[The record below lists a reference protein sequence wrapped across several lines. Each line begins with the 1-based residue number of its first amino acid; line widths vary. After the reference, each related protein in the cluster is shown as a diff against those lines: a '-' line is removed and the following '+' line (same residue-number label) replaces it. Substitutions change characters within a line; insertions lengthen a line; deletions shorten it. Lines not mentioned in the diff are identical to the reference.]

1 MVVYSMSHEII
12 LESVKALNGHK
23 VMIIGDLMLDHY
35 LIGGVERISPEA
47 PVPVVQVENESYLLG
62 GAGNVARNIADL
74 GGKPLLIGAVGTDR
88 NGEVLEH
95 LCDQAGLSTRLIQDN
110 DRPTTVK
117 TRIIAHNQQVVRVD
131 QERVGPLS
139 PVEME
144 TLFGILEETLPDY
157 PVIILSDYGKGFI
170 SREFMDRFMPMVQ
183 GCATPPLVLVDPK
196 TVNYDLYKGVD
207 LLTPNTKEASEG
219 ANLPVSDRDSIIK
232 AGRAIFKRLGCG
244 NLLITLGPDGMA
256 LFEGQESIRHIP
268 TFARKVFDV
277 TGAGDTVIATT
288 GLALAAGMDLLTA
301 CTLANYAAGVVVAQ
315 VGAATAT
322 PDDLRETVNELPEP
336 QVTFWQE

>member
-1 MVVYSMSHEII
+1 MI
-12 LESVKALNGHK
+12 LESVKALKGHK

-47 PVPVVQVENESYLLG
+47 PVPVVQVKDESYLLG

-88 NGEVLEH
+88 NGEVLED
-95 LCDQAGLSTRLIQDN
+95 LCGQAGLSTRLIQDKE
-110 DRPTTVK
+110 RPTTVK

-131 QERVGPLS
+131 QERIGPLS
-139 PVEME
+139 PADMD
-144 TLFGILEETLPDY
+144 TLFLILEKNLPDY

-183 GCATPPLVLVDPK
+183 GRSTPPLVLVDPK
-196 TVNYDLYKGVD
+196 TVNYDLYQGVD

-219 ANLPVSDRDSIIK
+219 ANLPVSDRESIIK
-232 AGRAIFKRLGCG
+232 AGRAIFKRLGCR

-288 GLALAAGMDLLTA
+288 ALALAAGMDLLTA
-301 CTLANYAAGVVVAQ
+301 CTLANYAAGVVVGQ

-322 PDDLRETVNELPEP
+322 PEDLRETVNELPEP

>member
-1 MVVYSMSHEII
+1 MSHEMI
-12 LESVKALNGHK
+12 LEAVKALKGHK

-47 PVPVVQVENESYLLG
+47 PVPVVQVKDESYLLG

-88 NGEVLEH
+88 NGEVLED
-95 LCDQAGLSTRLIQDN
+95 LCGRAGLSTRLIQDGN
-110 DRPTTVK
+110 RPTTVK

-131 QERVGPLS
+131 QERLGPLS
-139 PVEME
+139 PAEMN
-144 TLFGILEETLPDY
+144 TLFAILEENLADY

-183 GCATPPLVLVDPK
+183 ERPTRPLVLVDPK
-196 TVNYDLYKGVD
+196 TVNYDLYREVD

-219 ANLPVSDRDSIIK
+219 ANLPVSDRESIIE
-232 AGRAIFKRLGCG
+232 AGRAIFRRLHCR

-256 LFEGQESIRHIP
+256 LFEGEESIRHIP

-288 GLALAAGMDLLTA
+288 ALALAAGMDLLTA

-322 PDDLRETVNELPEP
+322 PDDLEETVNELPEP
-336 QVTFWQE
+336 QVTYWQA

>member
-1 MVVYSMSHEII
+1 MI
-12 LESVKALNGHK
+12 LEAVQALKGHK
-23 VMIIGDLMLDHY
+23 VLIIGDLMLDHY

-47 PVPVVQVENESYLLG
+47 PVPVVQVKDESYLLG

-74 GGKPLLIGAVGTDR
+74 GGKPLLIGAVGADR
-88 NGEVLEH
+88 NGEVLED
-95 LCDQAGLSTRLIQDN
+95 LCAQAGLSTRLIHDG

-131 QERVGPLS
+131 QERLGPLS
-139 PVEME
+139 PAEMD
-144 TLFGILEETLPDY
+144 TLFAILEENLPEY

-183 GCATPPLVLVDPK
+183 GRPTPPLVLVDPK
-196 TVNYDLYKGVD
+196 TVNYDLYQGVD

-219 ANLPVSDRDSIIK
+219 ANLPVSDRESIIE
-232 AGRAIFKRLGCG
+232 AGRAIFRRLNCR

-256 LFEGQESIRHIP
+256 LFEGEESIRHIP

-288 GLALAAGMDLLTA
+288 ALGLAAGMDLLTA

-336 QVTFWQE
+336 EVSYWQA

>member
-1 MVVYSMSHEII
+1 MI
-12 LESVKALNGHK
+12 LEAVKALKGHK

-47 PVPVVQVENESYLLG
+47 PVPVVQVSEESYLLG

-88 NGEVLEH
+88 NGEVLEE
-95 LCDQAGLSTRLIQDN
+95 LCADAGLNTRLIRDV

-131 QERVGPLS
+131 QELVGPLS
-139 PVEME
+139 SGEMDA
-144 TLFGILEETLPDY
+144 LFSILEQQLADY

-170 SREFMDRFMPMVQ
+170 SREFMDRFMPMVR
-183 GCATPPLVLVDPK
+183 GLDIPPMVLVDPK

-219 ANLPVSDRDSIIK
+219 ANVPVSGRESIIE
-232 AGRAIFKRLGCG
+232 AGQALFRRLGCR

-256 LFEGQESIRHIP
+256 LFEGQDSIRHIP

-288 GLALAAGMDLLTA
+288 SLALSAGMDMLTA

-322 PDDLRETVNELPEP
+322 PENLMETIVELPEP
-336 QVTFWQE
+336 MVSFWQE

>member
-1 MVVYSMSHEII
+1 MI
-12 LESVKALNGHK
+12 LEAVKALKGHK

-35 LIGGVERISPEA
+35 LMGGVERISPEA
-47 PVPVVQVENESYLLG
+47 PVPVVQVKEESFLLG

-88 NGEVLEH
+88 NGEILES
-95 LCDQAGLSTRLIQDN
+95 LCEHAGLSTRLIQDGG
-110 DRPTTVK
+110 RPTTVK

-139 PVEME
+139 PAEMD
-144 TLFGILEETLPDY
+144 TLFLILEENLPDF

-170 SREFMDRFMPMVQ
+170 SKAFMDRFMPLVQ
-183 GCATPPLVLVDPK
+183 ARSTPPLVLVDPK
-196 TVNYDLYKGVD
+196 TVNYDLYRDVD

-219 ANLPVSDRDSIIK
+219 ANLPVSDRSSIIA
-232 AGRAIFKRLGCG
+232 AGRAIFDRLNCR

-256 LFEGQESIRHIP
+256 LFEGRDSIRHIP

-277 TGAGDTVIATT
+277 TGAGDTVIATAA
-288 GLALAAGMDLLTA
+288 LALAAGMDLLTA
-301 CTLANYAAGVVVAQ
+301 CTLANYAAGVVVGQ
-315 VGAATAT
+315 VGAASAT
-322 PDDLRETVNELPEP
+322 PEDLDETIAELPEP
-336 QVTFWQE
+336 QVTAWTE

>member
-1 MVVYSMSHEII
+1 MSHELI
-12 LESVKALNGHK
+12 LEAVNALKGHK

-35 LIGGVERISPEA
+35 LMGGVERISPEA
-47 PVPVVQVENESYLLG
+47 PVPVVRVEQESYLLG

-74 GGKPLLIGAVGTDR
+74 GGKPLLIGAVGTDG
-88 NGEVLEH
+88 NGSVLEN
-95 LCDQAGLSTRLIQDN
+95 LCNQAGLSTRLIQDGS
-110 DRPTTVK
+110 RPTTVK

-139 PVEME
+139 PAELD
-144 TLFGILEETLPDY
+144 TLFVILEENLPDY
-157 PVIILSDYGKGFI
+157 PVVILSDYGKGFI
-170 SREFMDRFMPMVQ
+170 SREFMDRFMPLVKNR
-183 GCATPPLVLVDPK
+183 ATPPMVLVDPK
-196 TVNYDLYKGVD
+196 TVNYDLYQGVD

-219 ANLPVSDRDSIIK
+219 ANLPVSDQESVID
-232 AGRAIFKRLGCG
+232 AGRAIFRRLGCR

-256 LFEGQESIRHIP
+256 LFEGEGAVRHIP

-322 PDDLRETVNELPEP
+322 PEDLRETVGELPEP
-336 QVTFWQE
+336 QVTYWQE

>member
-1 MVVYSMSHEII
+1 MSHELI
-12 LESVKALNGHK
+12 LKAVKALEGHK

-35 LIGGVERISPEA
+35 LMGGVERISPEA
-47 PVPVVQVENESYLLG
+47 PVPVVRVEKESFLLG

-74 GGKPLLIGAVGTDR
+74 GGKPLLIGAVGTDG
-88 NGEVLEH
+88 NGSVLED
-95 LCDQAGLSTRLIQDN
+95 LCNQAGLSTRLIQDGS
-110 DRPTTVK
+110 RPTTVK

-139 PVEME
+139 PDELD
-144 TLFGILEETLPDY
+144 TLFIILEENLPEY
-157 PVIILSDYGKGFI
+157 SVVILSDYGKGFI
-170 SREFMDRFMPMVQ
+170 SREFMDRFMPMISSRS
-183 GCATPPLVLVDPK
+183 TPPLVLVDPK
-196 TVNYDLYKGVD
+196 TVNYDLYQGVD

-219 ANLPVSDRDSIIK
+219 ANLPVTDRKSVIE
-232 AGRAIFKRLGCG
+232 AGRAIFKRLGCR

-256 LFEGQESIRHIP
+256 LFEGEGSIRHIP

-301 CTLANYAAGVVVAQ
+301 CTLANYAAGVVVGQ

-322 PDDLRETVNELPEP
+322 PDDLRETVIELPEP
-336 QVTFWQE
+336 QVSFWQE